1 MSEQP
6 QFTVTIDQNK
16 FLPEGGREV
25 HAIVSVEA
33 SGGAVAPASTR
44 ASEVIIID
52 TSGSMSYPNTKLTAA
67 ISAAKV
73 AIDTLRDGVEF
84 AVISGSNTASMVFP
98 AQPGLVA
105 ANPQTR
111 EQAKAALSR
120 LKASGGTAIG
130 SWLRLADQIF
140 GDVQGGI
147 RHAILLTDG
156 KNQHET
162 AEELDA
168 VLFRCN
174 GRFVCDCRGVG
185 TDWEVAELRKV
196 ASALLGSVDIV
207 ADPAGL
213 VADFQAMTEAA
224 MGKSVADVALRVWT
238 PQTARL
244 KFVKQVMPTVE
255 DLTGRRVESA
265 PQAGDYPLGAWGAE
279 SRDYHISVEVPPGEV
294 GKELRAA
301 WVKLVVP
308 GAPGEEAQVLATGN
322 VLAQWTDD
330 EAASTRINARVAHY
344 TGQAELAAA
353 IQEGLQARKDGDVDT
368 ATARLGRAVVLA
380 DEAGNEE
387 ITSMLRRVV
396 DVVDTAT
403 GTVRLKR
410 NVDKAHEMEL
420 DTRSSKTVRTRR
432 DETVPPRKD
441 ETVTTR
447 RGTDSLG
454 TRRGDPAGGRPDEG

>member
-6 QFTVTIDQNK
+6 QFTVKIDQNK

-33 SGGAVAPASTR
+33 AVAEGAVAAVPASTS

-52 TSGSMSYPNTKLTAA
+52 TSGSMSYPDTKLRAA
-67 ISAAKV
+67 VKAAKV

-84 AVISGSNTASMVFP
+84 AVISGSNTAKMVFP

-105 ANPQTR
+105 ASPQSR
-111 EQAKAALSR
+111 EQAKVALNK

-130 SWLRLADQIF
+130 SWLRLADELF
-140 GDVQGGI
+140 DKARGGL

-168 VLFRCN
+168 VLFRCD

-213 VADFQAMTEAA
+213 EADFRAMTEAA

-238 PQTARL
+238 PQTATLR
-244 KFVKQVMPTVE
+244 FVKQVLPSVE
-255 DLTGRRVESA
+255 DLTGKRVETA

-279 SRDYHISVEVPPGEV
+279 SRDYHVCVEVPPGEV

-308 GAPGEEAQVLATGN
+308 GAPGEEARVLASGN

-330 EAASTRINARVAHY
+330 EAQSTRINARVAHY
-344 TGQAELAAA
+344 TGQAELATA
-353 IQEGLQARKDGDVDT
+353 IQEGLQARKDGDIDT

-380 DEAGNEE
+380 NEAGNDE

-396 DVVDTAT
+396 DVVDEAT

-410 NVDKAHEMEL
+410 DVDKAHEMEL
-420 DTRSSKTVRTRR
+420 DTRSSKTVRTR
-432 DETVPPRKD
+432 KD

-447 RGTDSLG
+447 RG
-454 TRRGDPAGGRPDEG
+454 EG

>member
-244 KFVKQVMPTVE
+244 RFVKQVMPTVE
-255 DLTGRRVESA
+255 DLTARRVESA

-301 WVKLVVP
+301 WVKLIVP

-454 TRRGDPAGGRPDEG
+454 TRRGDPSGGRPDEG

>member
-6 QFTVTIDQNK
+6 QFTVRIDQNK
-16 FLPEGGREV
+16 YLPEGGREV

-33 SGGAVAPASTR
+33 TAAEGAAPVSASTR

-52 TSGSMSYPNTKLTAA
+52 TSGSMSYPDTKLRSA
-67 ISAAKV
+67 IAAAKV

-84 AVISGSNTASMVFP
+84 AVVSGSNDAKMVFP
-98 AQPGLVA
+98 ARPGLVA
-105 ANPQTR
+105 ATPQSR
-111 EQAKAALSR
+111 EQAKVALNR

-130 SWLRLADQIF
+130 SWLRLADELF
-140 GDVQGGI
+140 DDEQGGI

-162 AEELDA
+162 PEELDA
-168 VLFRCN
+168 VLARCER
-174 GRFVCDCRGVG
+174 RFVCDCRGVG

-196 ASALLGSVDIV
+196 ASALLGTVDIV

-238 PQTARL
+238 PQTANL
-244 KFVKQVMPTVE
+244 KFVKQVLPSVE

-279 SRDYHISVEVPPGEV
+279 ARDYHICVEVTPGEV

-308 GAPGEEAQVLATGN
+308 GAPGEEARVLATGN

-330 EAASTRINARVAHY
+330 EARSTKINARVAHY

-353 IQEGLQARKDGDVDT
+353 IQEGLQARKDGDFDT

-380 DEAGNEE
+380 NEAGNDE

-396 DVVDTAT
+396 DVVDPGT

-410 NVDKAHEMEL
+410 EVNKADEMEL
-420 DTRSSKTVRTRR
+420 DTRSSKTVRTR
-432 DETVPPRKD
+432 KD
-441 ETVTTR
+441 ETVTTL
-447 RGTDSLG
+447 RG
-454 TRRGDPAGGRPDEG
+454 EG

>member
-6 QFTVTIDQNK
+6 QFTVKIDQNK

-33 SGGAVAPASTR
+33 TAAEGAVAAVPSSTK

-52 TSGSMSYPNTKLTAA
+52 TSGSMSYPDTKLRAA
-67 ISAAKV
+67 VKAAKV

-84 AVISGSNTASMVFP
+84 AVISGSNTAKMVFP

-105 ANPQTR
+105 ASPQSR
-111 EQAKAALSR
+111 EQAKVALNK

-130 SWLRLADQIF
+130 SWLRLADELF
-140 GDVQGGI
+140 DKAQGGL

-168 VLFRCN
+168 VLFRCD

-185 TDWEVAELRKV
+185 TDWEVAELRKI

-213 VADFQAMTEAA
+213 EADFRAMTEAA

-238 PQTARL
+238 PQTATLR
-244 KFVKQVMPTVE
+244 FVKQVLPSVE
-255 DLTGRRVESA
+255 DLTGKRVEA
-265 PQAGDYPLGAWGAE
+265 GPQAGDYPLGAWGAE
-279 SRDYHISVEVPPGEV
+279 SRDYHVCVEVPPGDV

-308 GAPGEEAQVLATGN
+308 GAPGEEAQVLASGN

-330 EAASTRINARVAHY
+330 EAQSTRINARVAHY
-344 TGQAELAAA
+344 TGQAELATA
-353 IQEGLQARKDGDVDT
+353 IQEGLQARKEGDFDT

-380 DEAGNEE
+380 NEAGNDE

-396 DVVDTAT
+396 DVVDEAT
-403 GTVRLKR
+403 GTVRLR
-410 NVDKAHEMEL
+410 RDVDKAHEMEL
-420 DTRSSKTVRTRR
+420 DTRSSKTVRTR
-432 DETVPPRKD
+432 KD

-447 RGTDSLG
+447 RG
-454 TRRGDPAGGRPDEG
+454 EG

>member
-6 QFTVTIDQNK
+6 QFTIKIDQNK
-16 FLPEGGREV
+16 YLPEDGREV

-33 SGGAVAPASTR
+33 GAEGGALPAPAAAK

-52 TSGSMSYPNTKLTAA
+52 TSGSMSYPDTKLRAA
-67 ISAAKV
+67 VAAAQV
-73 AIDTLRDGVEF
+73 AVDTLRDGVEF
-84 AVISGSNTASMVFP
+84 AVVSGSNSASMVYP
-98 AQPGLVA
+98 RQGGLVPA
-105 ANPQTR
+105 SPQTK
-111 EQAKAALSR
+111 EKAKRALSGLR
-120 LKASGGTAIG
+120 ASGGTAIG
-130 SWLRLADQIF
+130 SWLRLADELF
-140 GDVQGGI
+140 DDVQGGI

-162 AEELDA
+162 PEELDA
-168 VLFRCN
+168 VLSRCE

-185 TDWEVAELRKV
+185 TDWEVAELRKIS
-196 ASALLGSVDIV
+196 SALLGTVDIV

-244 KFVKQVMPTVE
+244 RFVKQVMPSVE
-255 DLTGRRVESA
+255 DLTGKRVESA

-279 SRDYHISVEVPPGEV
+279 SRDYHVCVEVPPGEI

-308 GAPGEEAQVLATGN
+308 GAPGAEAQVLATGN

-330 EAASTRINARVAHY
+330 EARSTRINPRVAHY
-344 TGQAELAAA
+344 TGQAELAVA
-353 IQEGLQARKDGDVDT
+353 IQEGLQARKDGDLDT

-380 DEAGNEE
+380 DEAGNDA
-387 ITSMLRRVV
+387 ITAMLRKVV
-396 DVVDTAT
+396 DVIDPAT

-410 NVDKAHEMEL
+410 DVDKADEMAL
-420 DTRSSKTVRTRR
+420 DTRSSKTVRTR
-432 DETVPPRKD
+432 KD
-441 ETVTTR
+441 ETLTT
-447 RGTDSLG
+447 
-454 TRRGDPAGGRPDEG
+454 PRPSER

>member
-1 MSEQP
+1 MSEHP
-6 QFTVTIDQNK
+6 QFTVKIDQNRY
-16 FLPEGGREV
+16 LPEGGREV

-33 SGGAVAPASTR
+33 TAADGVPVPSTAR

-52 TSGSMSYPNTKLTAA
+52 TSGSMSYPDTKLRAA
-67 ISAAKV
+67 VAAAQV

-84 AVISGSNTASMVFP
+84 AVVSGSNTAKMIFP
-98 AQPGLVA
+98 RHPGLVA
-105 ANPQTR
+105 ASPETR
-111 EQAKAALSR
+111 AEAKQVLGRLTAA
-120 LKASGGTAIG
+120 GGTAIG
-130 SWLRLADQIF
+130 SWLRLASQLFDT
-140 GDVQGGI
+140 VPGGI

-162 AEELDA
+162 PEELDA
-168 VLFRCN
+168 ALAACG

-196 ASALLGSVDIV
+196 ASAMLGSVDIV

-213 VADFQAMTEAA
+213 VADFRAMTEAA

-238 PQTARL
+238 PQTATLR
-244 KFVKQVMPTVE
+244 FVKQVMPSVE
-255 DLTGRRVESA
+255 DLTAKRVDSA

-279 SRDYHISVEVPPGEV
+279 SRDYHICVEVTPGQV
-294 GKELRAA
+294 GGKELRAA
-301 WVKLVVP
+301 WVRLVVP
-308 GAPGEEAQVLATGN
+308 GGPGEEAQVLASGN

-330 EAASTRINARVAHY
+330 EAQSTKINERVAHY

-353 IQEGLQARKDGDVDT
+353 IQEGLQARRDGDLDT

-380 DEAGNEE
+380 DEAGNDA
-387 ITSMLRRVV
+387 ITAMLRRVV
-396 DVVDTAT
+396 DVVDPAT

-410 NVDKAHEMEL
+410 DIDKVAEMEIE
-420 DTRSSKTVRTRR
+420 TRSTKTVRT
-432 DETVPPRKD
+432 RKD

-447 RGTDSLG
+447 RG
-454 TRRGDPAGGRPDEG
+454 EG

>member
-6 QFTVTIDQNK
+6 QFTVKIDQNK

-33 SGGAVAPASTR
+33 TAAEGAVAAVPQSTK

-52 TSGSMSYPNTKLTAA
+52 TSGSMSYPETKLRAA
-67 ISAAKV
+67 VKAAKV

-84 AVISGSNTASMVFP
+84 AVISGSNNAKMVFP

-105 ANPQTR
+105 ASPQSR
-111 EQAKAALSR
+111 EQAKVALNK

-130 SWLRLADQIF
+130 SWLRLADELFDQA
-140 GDVQGGI
+140 QGGL

-162 AEELDA
+162 AEDLDA
-168 VLFRCN
+168 VLFRCD

-185 TDWEVAELRKV
+185 TDWEVAELRKI

-213 VADFQAMTEAA
+213 EADFRAMTEAA

-244 KFVKQVMPTVE
+244 RFVKQVLPSVE
-255 DLTGRRVESA
+255 DLTGKRVESA

-279 SRDYHISVEVPPGEV
+279 SRDYHVCVEVPPGDV

-308 GAPGEEAQVLATGN
+308 GAPGEEAQVLASGN

-330 EAASTRINARVAHY
+330 EARSTRINARVAHY

-353 IQEGLQARKDGDVDT
+353 IQEGLQARKEGDFDT

-380 DEAGNEE
+380 NEAGNDE

-396 DVVDTAT
+396 DVVDEAT

-410 NVDKAHEMEL
+410 DVDKAHEMEL
-420 DTRSSKTVRTRR
+420 DTRSSKTVRTR
-432 DETVPPRKD
+432 KD

-447 RGTDSLG
+447 RG
-454 TRRGDPAGGRPDEG
+454 EG